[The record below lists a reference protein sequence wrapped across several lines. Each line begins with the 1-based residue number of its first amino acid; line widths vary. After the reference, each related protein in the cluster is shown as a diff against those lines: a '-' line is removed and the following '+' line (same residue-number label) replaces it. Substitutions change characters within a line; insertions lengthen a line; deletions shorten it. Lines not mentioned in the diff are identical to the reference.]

1 MKKLDKLIV
10 REWITALIYSIVI
23 VGVISLIIWPMKVK
37 GRSMENTLYDN
48 NYILVS
54 KAITLITEYKKGD
67 LIILCYEENG
77 KVNRIVK
84 RIIGLEGDHIQIID
98 NKVIRNGQILEEN
111 YVKGTTIGN
120 IDLYVPK
127 GNVFFLGDNRSLSKD
142 SRILGCFNK
151 SKIKG
156 KVIIKL

>member
-23 VGVISLIIWPMKVK
+23 VSVISLIIWPMKVK

-48 NYILVS
+48 DYILVS
-54 KAITLITEYKKGD
+54 KAITLITKYKQGD
-67 LIILCYEENG
+67 LVILCYEENG
-77 KVNRIVK
+77 KVSRIVK

-98 NKVIRNGQILEEN
+98 SKVIRNGQILEEN

-120 IDLYVPK
+120 IDLHVPK